1 MAGPSLRDG
10 SALRDGLRRPLPLP
24 YHPLFRF
31 YEGGALTRSFRG
43 LPERPDDW
51 WSEDWV
57 GSCTCAGN
65 ADPDGRVQGLS
76 VVELPGAGP
85 VTLRSVVEAWPS
97 EMLGADRSGTET
109 GVLVKLL
116 SPSGPVPLHAHPT
129 RDWARRHLGSAF
141 GKTEAWIL
149 LDTPG
154 DGREPAYAGIG
165 FVPGCDRE
173 WFSAA
178 VRRHDNA
185 SLRSSLHRFPVNP
198 GEVYVAHAGV
208 PHFLGPRISFIEVQE
223 PSDHIVIAE
232 TSGSDSDVAA
242 ATMGLG
248 WDLAL
253 DMIDYRTDSAAA
265 TLARARQ
272 QPRVVRTRSGSGS
285 GSGSREVR
293 LFHDDVLPFFDAS
306 MLEVDDELEVSDG
319 RFSIAIV
326 VAGEGWVSGD
336 FGREAVRRGQSFVWP
351 ASLALR
357 VHAGASPVRIVRC
370 LGPAGPAGPVGG
382 PQPAGSSGQAIGA
395 SGQPVASGGQEVAG

>member
-1 MAGPSLRDG
+1 MGGSAMGGSAELAGAGLRD
-10 SALRDGLRRPLPLP
+10 ALRRPLPLP

-31 YEGGALTRSFRG
+31 YEGGSLTRSFRG
-43 LPERPDDW
+43 LPDRPDDW

-76 VVELPGAGP
+76 MVELPGAGP
-85 VTLRSVVEAWPS
+85 VTLRSVVEAWPA
-97 EMLGADRSGTET
+97 EMLGSSFSDGGQT

-129 RDWARRHLGSAF
+129 RDWARRHLGSPF

-173 WFSAA
+173 WFSGA

-185 SLRSSLHRFPVNP
+185 ALRSSLHRFTVSA

-208 PHFLGPRISFIEVQE
+208 PHFLGPRISFIEIQE

-232 TSGSDSDVAA
+232 TSGSSDQDVAA

-253 DMIDYRTDSAAA
+253 DMIDYRTASAAD
-265 TLARARQ
+265 TLSRARQ
-272 QPRVVRTRSGSGS
+272 QPTVLRGSHGSGAGLGSGS

-293 LFHDDVLPFFDAS
+293 LFHDDVRPFFDAT
-306 MLEVDDELEVSDG
+306 MLEVEDEIEVSDG

-326 VAGEGWVSGD
+326 VAGEGSVSGD
-336 FGREAVRRGQSFVWP
+336 FGREPVRKGQSFAWP

-370 LGPAGPAGPVGG
+370 LGPVDA
-382 PQPAGSSGQAIGA
+382 
-395 SGQPVASGGQEVAG
+395 

>member
-223 PSDHIVIAE
+223 PSDHIVIPE
-232 TSGSDSDVAA
+232 TSGDDDAG

-248 WDLAL
+248 WDVAL
-253 DMIDYRTDSAAA
+253 DMIDYTGVGAEQAFS
-265 TLARARQ
+265 RARQ
-272 QPRVVRTRSGSGS
+272 QPRVLRTSH
-285 GSGSREVR
+285 GSREVR
-293 LFHDDVLPFFDAS
+293 LFQDDVLQFFDGAT
-306 MLEVDDELEVSDG
+306 LEVADEIDTDDG
-319 RFSIAIV
+319 RFCVAV
-326 VAGEGWVSGD
+326 VASGAGWIEGD
-336 FGREAVRRGQSFVWP
+336 FGRQPIRRGETYALP
-351 ASLALR
+351 ASLPFRVRAGREPLR
-357 VHAGASPVRIVRC
+357 VVRC
-370 LGPAGPAGPVGG
+370 FGPA
-382 PQPAGSSGQAIGA
+382 Q
-395 SGQPVASGGQEVAG
+395 